1 MSATEQ
7 LGPRTLQSLA
17 LVAEVVHGAPTRFED
32 PARFAFAHGGKD
44 GHIKGRSPLAGY
56 TDRLH
61 GMARLD
67 AFTRASEAR
76 RGPGSDVAAAID
88 HERRISPSLGGRTV
102 FDDRSRRPRPD
113 RGQLDLF

>member
-1 MSATEQ
+1 M
-7 LGPRTLQSLA
+7 
-17 LVAEVVHGAPTRFED
+17 HGAPTRFED

-67 AFTRASEAR
+67 AFTRASGAR